1 VTAPAPPHRPQG
13 WLRAA
18 LATLGFGLLVAGG
31 LADQGSMMPIMV
43 IGTAALAIGFFY
55 LIFPQGMHFAFGA
68 SAGLAVYACLFV
80 VIGRAAFPEAPPL
93 TKILGFLLPVFAF
106 LGSVWL
112 RRDSLRRAAE
122 ADAPFDHGHLP
133 RMARW
138 LIPVWVVGG
147 FSLSLPLNRLAPFD
161 QGLALL
167 AAMAAIA
174 AIVAASVRPVVLLL
188 SDLTLIT
195 EELSG
200 RLRRITVPVMAFL
213 TLYSLLVISFA
224 CFYRIADGLSHLPLF
239 HGPDAPIRLSF
250 PDALYFSLVTQ
261 ATVGF
266 GDLTPHDDGIR
277 LLTGV
282 QVLAG
287 QILLLFGFA
296 EIMRSRRVRMSHVE
310 EKRPDTA
317 EERAPFR
324 RN

>member
-1 VTAPAPPHRPQG
+1 MTLHQPFQRPDG

-31 LADQGSMMPIMV
+31 IADQDGILPLLV
-43 IGTAALAIGFFY
+43 IGIAATAIGFFY
-55 LIFPQGMHFAFGA
+55 LLFPQGMHFAFGA

-80 VIGRAAFPEAPPL
+80 VIGRAAFPEAHAL
-93 TKILGFLLPVFAF
+93 AHAVAFLLPVFAF
-106 LGSVWL
+106 LASVWV
-112 RRDSLRRAAE
+112 RRDSLRHVAE

-147 FSLSLPLNRLAPFD
+147 FSLSLPINRLAPFD

-167 AAMAAIA
+167 AAMGAIA
-174 AIVAASVRPVVLLL
+174 AIVTVSARPVVLLL

-195 EELSG
+195 EELAG
-200 RLRRITVPVMAFL
+200 RLHRITVPVMAFL
-213 TLYSLLVISFA
+213 TLYALLVISFA
-224 CFYRIADGLSHLPLF
+224 CFYRIADGLSRLPLF
-239 HGPDAPIRLSF
+239 HGQAGPAWLSF
-250 PDALYFSLVTQ
+250 QDALYFSLVTQ
-261 ATVGF
+261 ATVGY

-282 QVLAG
+282 QVVAG

-296 EIMRSRRVRMSHVE
+296 EIMRSRRVRMTE
-310 EKRPDTA
+310 GEPKRPSPAGD
-317 EERAPFR
+317 
-324 RN
+324 

>member
-1 VTAPAPPHRPQG
+1 MTPPPSHQRPDG

-18 LATLGFGLLVAGG
+18 VATLGFGLLVAGG
-31 LADQGSMMPIMV
+31 LADQGGMLPMLV
-43 IGTAALAIGFFY
+43 IGIAAIAIGFFY
-55 LIFPQGMHFAFGA
+55 LLFPQGMHFAFGA

-80 VIGRAAFPEAPPL
+80 VIGRAAFPEAASFARAL
-93 TKILGFLLPVFAF
+93 AFLMPVLAF
-106 LGSVWL
+106 LGSVWV

-147 FSLSLPLNRLAPFD
+147 FSLSLPLNRLSPFD

-167 AAMAAIA
+167 AAMAGIA
-174 AIVAASVRPVVLLL
+174 TIVAVSVRPVVLLL

-195 EELSG
+195 EELSA
-200 RLRRITVPVMAFL
+200 RLRRITVPVVAFL

-224 CFYRIADGLSHLPLF
+224 CFYRIADGLSRLPLF
-239 HGPDAPIRLSF
+239 HGAGGPIWLSF
-250 PDALYFSLVTQ
+250 QDALYFSLVTQ
-261 ATVGF
+261 ATVGY
-266 GDLTPHDDGIR
+266 GDVTPHDDGIR
-277 LLTGV
+277 LLSGV

-296 EIMRSRRVRMSHVE
+296 EIMRSRRVRITEGE
-310 EKRPDTA
+310 EKRPRSADQ
-317 EERAPFR
+317 
-324 RN
+324 

>member
-1 VTAPAPPHRPQG
+1 MA
-13 WLRAA
+13 
-18 LATLGFGLLVAGG
+18 
-31 LADQGSMMPIMV
+31 
-43 IGTAALAIGFFY
+43 
-55 LIFPQGMHFAFGA
+55 
-68 SAGLAVYACLFV
+68 
-80 VIGRAAFPEAPPL
+80 
-93 TKILGFLLPVFAF
+93 FLLPVFAF
-106 LGSVWL
+106 LGSVWA

-147 FSLSLPLNRLAPFD
+147 FSLSLPLNRLSPFD

-167 AAMAAIA
+167 AAMGAIA
-174 AIVAASVRPVVLLL
+174 AIVAVSVRPVVLLL

-195 EELSG
+195 KELSA
-200 RLRRITVPVMAFL
+200 RLRRITVPVVAFL

-224 CFYRIADGLSHLPLF
+224 CFYRIADGLSRMPLF
-239 HGPDAPIRLSF
+239 HGQGGPIRLGF
-250 PDALYFSLVTQ
+250 QDALYFSLVTQ

-296 EIMRSRRVRMSHVE
+296 EIMRSRRVRMTQRE
-310 EKRPDTA
+310 EKRPGSAGD
-317 EERAPFR
+317 
-324 RN
+324 

>member
-1 VTAPAPPHRPQG
+1 MNAPSPPRRPAG

-31 LADQGSMMPIMV
+31 IADHGGVLPLLV
-43 IGTAALAIGFFY
+43 IGIAATAIGFFY
-55 LIFPQGMHFAFGA
+55 LLFPQGMHFAFGA

-80 VIGRAAFPEAPPL
+80 VIGRAAFPEAPAL
-93 TKILGFLLPVFAF
+93 AHAMAFLLPVFAF
-106 LGSVWL
+106 LGSVWVQ
-112 RRDSLRRAAE
+112 RDVLRRAAE

-167 AAMAAIA
+167 AAMGAIA
-174 AIVAASVRPVVLLL
+174 AIVAFSIRPVVLLL

-195 EELSG
+195 EELSA

-224 CFYRIADGLSHLPLF
+224 CFYRIADGLSRMPLF
-239 HGPDAPIRLSF
+239 HGQGGPIRLGF
-250 PDALYFSLVTQ
+250 QDALYFSLVTQ

-296 EIMRSRRVRMSHVE
+296 EIMRSRRVRMTQRD
-310 EKRPDTA
+310 EKRPDPA
-317 EERAPFR
+317 WD
-324 RN
+324 

>member
-1 VTAPAPPHRPQG
+1 VTLPQPFQRPDG

-31 LADQGSMMPIMV
+31 IADQDGILPLLV
-43 IGTAALAIGFFY
+43 IGIAATAIGFFY
-55 LIFPQGMHFAFGA
+55 LLFPQGMHFAFGA

-80 VIGRAAFPEAPPL
+80 VIGRAAFPEAHAL
-93 TKILGFLLPVFAF
+93 AHAVAFLLPVFAF
-106 LGSVWL
+106 LASVWV
-112 RRDSLRRAAE
+112 RRDSLRHVAE

-147 FSLSLPLNRLAPFD
+147 FSLSLPINRLAPFD

-167 AAMAAIA
+167 AAMGAIA
-174 AIVAASVRPVVLLL
+174 AIVTVSARPVVLLL

-195 EELSG
+195 EELAG
-200 RLRRITVPVMAFL
+200 RLHRITVPVMAFL
-213 TLYSLLVISFA
+213 TLYALLVISFA
-224 CFYRIADGLSHLPLF
+224 CFYRIADGLSRLPLF
-239 HGPDAPIRLSF
+239 HSQAGPAWLSF
-250 PDALYFSLVTQ
+250 QDALYFSLVTQ
-261 ATVGF
+261 ATVGY

-282 QVLAG
+282 QVVAG

-296 EIMRSRRVRMSHVE
+296 EIMRSRRVRMTE
-310 EKRPDTA
+310 GEPKRPSPAGD
-317 EERAPFR
+317 
-324 RN
+324 

>member
-1 VTAPAPPHRPQG
+1 MNAPPSPRRPDG

-31 LADQGSMMPIMV
+31 IADHGGVLPLLV
-43 IGTAALAIGFFY
+43 IGIAATAIGFFY
-55 LIFPQGMHFAFGA
+55 LLFPQGMHFAFGA

-80 VIGRAAFPEAPPL
+80 VIGRAAFPEAPAL
-93 TKILGFLLPVFAF
+93 AHAMAFLLPVFAF
-106 LGSVWL
+106 LGSVWV
-112 RRDSLRRAAE
+112 RRDVLRRAAE

-147 FSLSLPLNRLAPFD
+147 FSLSLPLNRLTPFD

-167 AAMAAIA
+167 TAMGAIA
-174 AIVAASVRPVVLLL
+174 AIVAVSVRPVVLLL

-195 EELSG
+195 EELAQ
-200 RLRRITVPVMAFL
+200 RLHRIAVPVIAFL
-213 TLYSLLVISFA
+213 TLYSLLVIAFA
-224 CFYRIADGLSHLPLF
+224 CFYRIADGVSRLPLF
-239 HGPDAPIRLSF
+239 HGPGGPIRLSF

-296 EIMRSRRVRMSHVE
+296 EIMRSRRVQMTESE
-310 EKRPDTA
+310 EKRPRSA
-317 EERAPFR
+317 SH
-324 RN
+324 

>member
-1 VTAPAPPHRPQG
+1 VTSSRQQRPEG

-31 LADQGSMMPIMV
+31 LADQGSMLPLLV

-80 VIGRAAFPEAPPL
+80 VIGRAAFPEAL
-93 TKILGFLLPVFAF
+93 GWMKIVSFLLPVFAF
-106 LGSVWL
+106 LASVWL
-112 RRDSLRRAAE
+112 RRDNLRRVAE

-147 FSLSLPLNRLAPFD
+147 FSLSFPLNRLSPLD

-167 AAMAAIA
+167 AAMGAIA

-195 EELSG
+195 EELAT
-200 RLRRITVPVMAFL
+200 RLRRITVPVVAFL

-224 CFYRIADGLSHLPLF
+224 CFYRIADGLSRLPLF
-239 HGPDAPIRLSF
+239 HGAGGPIRLSF
-250 PDALYFSLVTQ
+250 QDALYFSLVTQ

-296 EIMRSRRVRMSHVE
+296 EIMRGRHVRMAE
-310 EKRPDTA
+310 GEAKRPGPAGD
-317 EERAPFR
+317 
-324 RN
+324 

>member
-1 VTAPAPPHRPQG
+1 
-13 WLRAA
+13 
-18 LATLGFGLLVAGG
+18 
-31 LADQGSMMPIMV
+31 
-43 IGTAALAIGFFY
+43 
-55 LIFPQGMHFAFGA
+55 
-68 SAGLAVYACLFV
+68 AGLAVYACLFV
-80 VIGRAAFPEAPPL
+80 VIGRAAFPEVTAWPY
-93 TKILGFLLPVFAF
+93 TIAFLLPVLAF
-106 LGSVWL
+106 LGSVWW

-147 FSLSLPLNRLAPFD
+147 FSLSLPLNRLPPFD
-161 QGLALL
+161 QGVALI
-167 AAMAAIA
+167 AAMAVIAI
-174 AIVAASVRPVVLLL
+174 IVAASVRPVVLLL

-195 EELSG
+195 EELAH
-200 RLRRITVPVMAFL
+200 RLRRIAIPVIAFL
-213 TLYSLLVISFA
+213 TLYSLLVIAFA
-224 CFYRIADGLSHLPLF
+224 CFYRIADGLSRVALF
-239 HGPDAPIRLSF
+239 HGSGGAIRISF

-296 EIMRSRRVRMSHVE
+296 EIMRGRHVRQAE
-310 EKRPDTA
+310 GEAKRPGPAGD
-317 EERAPFR
+317 
-324 RN
+324 

>member
-1 VTAPAPPHRPQG
+1 VSGSPAPHSPRS

-18 LATLGFGLLVAGG
+18 ALTLGFGLLVAGG
-31 LADQGSMMPIMV
+31 LADKGALLPLLL
-43 IGTAALAIGFFY
+43 IGVAALAIGFFH
-55 LIFPQGMHFAFGA
+55 LLFPQGMHFGFGA
-68 SAGLAVYACLFV
+68 SAGLAVYGCLFV
-80 VIGRAAFPEAPPL
+80 VIGRAAFPDVTALPYV
-93 TKILGFLLPVFAF
+93 IAFLLPVVAF
-106 LGSVWL
+106 LGSVWW

-147 FSLSLPLNRLAPFD
+147 FSLSLPLNRLSPFD
-161 QGLALL
+161 QGLALV

-174 AIVAASVRPVVLLL
+174 VIVAASVRPVVLLL

-195 EELSG
+195 EELAQ
-200 RLRRITVPVMAFL
+200 RLHRIAVPVIAFL
-213 TLYSLLVISFA
+213 TLYSLLVIAFG
-224 CFYRIADGLSHLPLF
+224 CFYRIADGLSRVALF
-239 HGPDAPIRLSF
+239 HGPGGPLRLSF

-287 QILLLFGFA
+287 QMLLLFGFA
-296 EIMRSRRVRMSHVE
+296 EIMRGRHVRMAE
-310 EKRPDTA
+310 GAAKRPGPAGD
-317 EERAPFR
+317 
-324 RN
+324 

>member
-1 VTAPAPPHRPQG
+1 MTPPSHHRPDG

-31 LADQGSMMPIMV
+31 IADHGGALPLLV
-43 IGTAALAIGFFY
+43 IGIAATAIGFFY
-55 LIFPQGMHFAFGA
+55 LLFPQGMHFAFGA

-80 VIGRAAFPEAPPL
+80 VIGRAAFPEAPAL
-93 TKILGFLLPVFAF
+93 AHALAFLLPVFAF
-106 LGSVWL
+106 LGSVWV

-147 FSLSLPLNRLAPFD
+147 FSLSLPLNRLSSFD

-167 AAMAAIA
+167 AAMGGIA
-174 AIVAASVRPVVLLL
+174 TIVTVSVRPVVLLL

-195 EELSG
+195 EELFA
-200 RLRRITVPVMAFL
+200 RLRRITVPVVAFL

-224 CFYRIADGLSHLPLF
+224 CFYRIADGLSRLPLF
-239 HGPDAPIRLSF
+239 HGQGGPIRLSF

-266 GDLTPHDDGIR
+266 GDVTPHDDGIR

-296 EIMRSRRVRMSHVE
+296 EIMRSRRVRMTERE
-310 EKRPDTA
+310 EKRPGSA
-317 EERAPFR
+317 SQ
-324 RN
+324 

>member
-1 VTAPAPPHRPQG
+1 MNAPPAPRGPRA
-13 WLRAA
+13 WLRATA
-18 LATLGFGLLVAGG
+18 LTLGFGLLVAGG
-31 LADQGSMMPIMV
+31 LADQGALLPLLLV
-43 IGTAALAIGFFY
+43 AVAGLAIGFFH
-55 LIFPQGMHFAFGA
+55 LLFPQGMHFGFGA

-80 VIGRAAFPEAPPL
+80 VIGRAAFPEAAALPY
-93 TKILGFLLPVFAF
+93 TIAFLLPVLAF
-106 LGSVWL
+106 LGSVWW
-112 RRDSLRRAAE
+112 RRESLRRAAQ

-138 LIPVWVVGG
+138 LIPVWVVGA
-147 FSLSLPLNRLAPFD
+147 FSLSLPLNRLSPFE
-161 QGLALL
+161 QGLALV

-174 AIVAASVRPVVLLL
+174 VIVAASVRPVVLLL

-195 EELSG
+195 EELAQ
-200 RLRRITVPVMAFL
+200 RLHRITVPVMAFL
-213 TLYSLLVISFA
+213 TLYSLLVIAFA
-224 CFYRIADGLSHLPLF
+224 CFYRIADGVSRLPLF
-239 HGPDAPIRLSF
+239 HGPGGPIRLSF

-296 EIMRSRRVRMSHVE
+296 EIMRSRRVQMTESE
-310 EKRPDTA
+310 EKRPRSA
-317 EERAPFR
+317 SH
-324 RN
+324 

>member
-1 VTAPAPPHRPQG
+1 MNAPSPPRRPAG

-31 LADQGSMMPIMV
+31 IADHGGVLPLLV
-43 IGTAALAIGFFY
+43 IGIAATAIGFFY
-55 LIFPQGMHFAFGA
+55 LLFPQGMHFAFGA

-80 VIGRAAFPEAPPL
+80 VIGRAAFPEAHAL
-93 TKILGFLLPVFAF
+93 AHAVAFLLPVFAF
-106 LGSVWL
+106 LASVWV
-112 RRDSLRRAAE
+112 RRDSLRHVAE

-147 FSLSLPLNRLAPFD
+147 FSLSLPINRLAPFD

-167 AAMAAIA
+167 AAMGAIA
-174 AIVAASVRPVVLLL
+174 AIVTVSARPVVLLL

-195 EELSG
+195 EELAG
-200 RLRRITVPVMAFL
+200 RLHRITVPVMAFL
-213 TLYSLLVISFA
+213 TLYALLVISFA
-224 CFYRIADGLSHLPLF
+224 CFYRIADGLSRLPLF
-239 HGPDAPIRLSF
+239 HGQAGPAWLSF
-250 PDALYFSLVTQ
+250 QDALYFSLVTQ
-261 ATVGF
+261 ATVGY

-282 QVLAG
+282 QVVAG

-296 EIMRSRRVRMSHVE
+296 EIMRSRRVRMTE
-310 EKRPDTA
+310 GEPKRPSPAGD
-317 EERAPFR
+317 
-324 RN
+324 

>member
-1 VTAPAPPHRPQG
+1 MKAPFHRPEG

-31 LADQGSMMPIMV
+31 LADQGGMLPMLV

-55 LIFPQGMHFAFGA
+55 LLFPQGMHFAFGA

-80 VIGRAAFPEAPPL
+80 VIGRAAFPQAPAWAHTL
-93 TKILGFLLPVFAF
+93 AFLMPVFAF
-106 LGSVWL
+106 LGGVWV

-122 ADAPFDHGHLP
+122 AEAPFDHGHLP

-167 AAMAAIA
+167 AAMGAIA
-174 AIVAASVRPVVLLL
+174 AIVVVSVRPVVLLL

-195 EELSG
+195 EELSA
-200 RLRRITVPVMAFL
+200 RLRRIAVPVMAFL
-213 TLYSLLVISFA
+213 TLYCLLVISFA
-224 CFYRIADGLSHLPLF
+224 CFYRIADGLSRLPLF
-239 HGPDAPIRLSF
+239 HSQGGPIKLSF
-250 PDALYFSLVTQ
+250 QDALYFSLVTQ

-296 EIMRSRRVRMSHVE
+296 EIMRSRRVRMTQSD
-310 EKRPDTA
+310 EKRPGSADH
-317 EERAPFR
+317 
-324 RN
+324 

>member
-1 VTAPAPPHRPQG
+1 MKAPFHRPQG

-31 LADQGSMMPIMV
+31 LADQGSILPMLV
-43 IGTAALAIGFFY
+43 IGVAALAIGFFY
-55 LIFPQGMHFAFGA
+55 LLFPQGMHFAFGA

-80 VIGRAAFPEAPPL
+80 VIGRAAFPLAPAWAHAL
-93 TKILGFLLPVFAF
+93 AFLLPVFAF
-106 LGSVWL
+106 LGGVWL
-112 RRDSLRRAAE
+112 RRHGLRRAAE

-147 FSLSLPLNRLAPFD
+147 FSLSLPLNRLDPFD

-167 AAMAAIA
+167 AAMGAIA
-174 AIVAASVRPVVLLL
+174 AIVAVSVRPVVLLL

-195 EELSG
+195 EELSA
-200 RLRRITVPVMAFL
+200 RLRRITVPVVAFL
-213 TLYSLLVISFA
+213 TLYTLLVISFA
-224 CFYRIADGLSHLPLF
+224 CFYRIADGLSRLPLF
-239 HGPDAPIRLSF
+239 HGTGGPTKLGF
-250 PDALYFSLVTQ
+250 QDALYFSLVTQ

-296 EIMRSRRVRMSHVE
+296 EIMRSRRVRMTQSD
-310 EKRPDTA
+310 EKRPGSADQ
-317 EERAPFR
+317 
-324 RN
+324 

>member
-1 VTAPAPPHRPQG
+1 
-13 WLRAA
+13 
-18 LATLGFGLLVAGG
+18 
-31 LADQGSMMPIMV
+31 M
-43 IGTAALAIGFFY
+43 
-55 LIFPQGMHFAFGA
+55 
-68 SAGLAVYACLFV
+68 
-80 VIGRAAFPEAPPL
+80 
-93 TKILGFLLPVFAF
+93 
-106 LGSVWL
+106 
-112 RRDSLRRAAE
+112 RRDVLRRAAE

-174 AIVAASVRPVVLLL
+174 AIVAVSVRPVVLLL

-195 EELSG
+195 EELSA
-200 RLRRITVPVMAFL
+200 RLRRITVPVVAFL

-224 CFYRIADGLSHLPLF
+224 CFYRIADGLSRMPLF
-239 HGPDAPIRLSF
+239 HGQGGPIRLSF
-250 PDALYFSLVTQ
+250 QDALYFSLVTQ

-296 EIMRSRRVRMSHVE
+296 EIMHSRRVRMTQRDD
-310 EKRPDTA
+310 KRLGPAGD
-317 EERAPFR
+317 
-324 RN
+324 

>member
-1 VTAPAPPHRPQG
+1 VTAPSNRPEG

-31 LADQGSMMPIMV
+31 LADQGSMLPMLV

-55 LIFPQGMHFAFGA
+55 LLFPQGMHFAFGA

-80 VIGRAAFPEAPPL
+80 VIGRAAFPQAPAWAHAL
-93 TKILGFLLPVFAF
+93 AFLMPVFAF
-106 LGSVWL
+106 LGGVWV

-122 ADAPFDHGHLP
+122 AEAPFDHGHLP

-147 FSLSLPLNRLAPFD
+147 FSLSLPLNRLVPFD

-167 AAMAAIA
+167 AAMGAIA
-174 AIVAASVRPVVLLL
+174 AIVVVSVRPVVLLL

-195 EELSG
+195 EELSA
-200 RLRRITVPVMAFL
+200 RLRRIAVPVMAFL

-224 CFYRIADGLSHLPLF
+224 CFYRIADGLSRLPLF
-239 HGPDAPIRLSF
+239 HSQGGPIKLSF
-250 PDALYFSLVTQ
+250 QDALYFSLVTQ

-296 EIMRSRRVRMSHVE
+296 EIMRSRRVRMTQSD
-310 EKRPDTA
+310 EKRPGSADH
-317 EERAPFR
+317 
-324 RN
+324 

>member
-1 VTAPAPPHRPQG
+1 LP
-13 WLRAA
+13 
-18 LATLGFGLLVAGG
+18 LLV
-31 LADQGSMMPIMV
+31 
-43 IGTAALAIGFFY
+43 IGIAATAIGFFY
-55 LIFPQGMHFAFGA
+55 LLFPQGMHFAFGA

-80 VIGRAAFPEAPPL
+80 VIGRAAFPEAPAL
-93 TKILGFLLPVFAF
+93 AHAMAFLLPVFAF
-106 LGSVWL
+106 LGSVWV
-112 RRDSLRRAAE
+112 RRGSLRRAAE

-147 FSLSLPLNRLAPFD
+147 FSLSLPLNRLTPFD

-167 AAMAAIA
+167 AAMGAIA
-174 AIVAASVRPVVLLL
+174 AIVAVSVRPVVLLL

-195 EELSG
+195 EELFA
-200 RLRRITVPVMAFL
+200 RLRRITVPVVAFL

-224 CFYRIADGLSHLPLF
+224 CFYRIADGLSRMPLF
-239 HGPDAPIRLSF
+239 HGQGGPIRLGF
-250 PDALYFSLVTQ
+250 QDALYFSLVTQ

-296 EIMRSRRVRMSHVE
+296 EIMRSRRVRLTQRD
-310 EKRPDTA
+310 EKRPGPAGD
-317 EERAPFR
+317 
-324 RN
+324 

>member
-1 VTAPAPPHRPQG
+1 MNAPPAPRG
-13 WLRAA
+13 LWAWLRV
-18 LATLGFGLLVAGG
+18 ATLTFGFGLLVAGG
-31 LADQGSMMPIMV
+31 LADQGGLLPLLL
-43 IGTAALAIGFFY
+43 IGMAALAIGFFY
-55 LIFPQGMHFAFGA
+55 LLFPQGTHFGFGA

-80 VIGRAAFPEAPPL
+80 VIGLAAFPHVSAWPYTIAL
-93 TKILGFLLPVFAF
+93 LLPVLAF

-122 ADAPFDHGHLP
+122 ADAPFDHGQLP

-147 FSLSLPLNRLAPFD
+147 FSLSLSLNRLSPFD
-161 QGLALL
+161 QGLALI
-167 AAMAAIA
+167 AAMATIA
-174 AIVAASVRPVVLLL
+174 VIVAASVRPVVLLL

-195 EELSG
+195 EELAH

-213 TLYSLLVISFA
+213 TLYSLLVIAFA
-224 CFYRIADGLSHLPLF
+224 CCYRIADGLSRQALF
-239 HGPDAPIRLSF
+239 HSPGGPIRLSF

-282 QVLAG
+282 QVVAG

-296 EIMRSRRVRMSHVE
+296 EIMRSRRVQMTEGE
-310 EKRPDTA
+310 EKRSRSAGD
-317 EERAPFR
+317 
-324 RN
+324 

>member
-1 VTAPAPPHRPQG
+1 MNTPSPHRRPDG

-31 LADQGSMMPIMV
+31 IADHGGVLPLLV
-43 IGTAALAIGFFY
+43 IGIAATAIGFFY
-55 LIFPQGMHFAFGA
+55 LLFPQGMHFAFGA

-80 VIGRAAFPEAPPL
+80 VIGRAAFPEAHAL
-93 TKILGFLLPVFAF
+93 AHAVAFLLPVFAF
-106 LGSVWL
+106 LASVWV
-112 RRDSLRRAAE
+112 RRDSLRHVAE

-147 FSLSLPLNRLAPFD
+147 FSLSLPINRLAPFD

-167 AAMAAIA
+167 AAMGAIA
-174 AIVAASVRPVVLLL
+174 AIVTVSARPVVLLL

-195 EELSG
+195 EELAG
-200 RLRRITVPVMAFL
+200 RLHRITVPVMAFL
-213 TLYSLLVISFA
+213 TLYALLVISFA
-224 CFYRIADGLSHLPLF
+224 CFYRIADGLSRLPLF
-239 HGPDAPIRLSF
+239 HGQAGPAWLSF
-250 PDALYFSLVTQ
+250 QDALYFSLVTQ
-261 ATVGF
+261 ATVGY

-282 QVLAG
+282 QVVAG

-296 EIMRSRRVRMSHVE
+296 EIMRSRRVRMTE
-310 EKRPDTA
+310 GEPKRPSPAGD
-317 EERAPFR
+317 
-324 RN
+324 

>member
-1 VTAPAPPHRPQG
+1 MA
-13 WLRAA
+13 
-18 LATLGFGLLVAGG
+18 
-31 LADQGSMMPIMV
+31 
-43 IGTAALAIGFFY
+43 
-55 LIFPQGMHFAFGA
+55 
-68 SAGLAVYACLFV
+68 
-80 VIGRAAFPEAPPL
+80 
-93 TKILGFLLPVFAF
+93 FLLPVFAF
-106 LGSVWL
+106 LGSVWV
-112 RRDSLRRAAE
+112 RRDVLRRAAE

-167 AAMAAIA
+167 AAMGAIA
-174 AIVAASVRPVVLLL
+174 AIVAVSVRPVVLLL

-195 EELSG
+195 EELFA
-200 RLRRITVPVMAFL
+200 RLRRITVPVVAFL

-224 CFYRIADGLSHLPLF
+224 CFYRIADGLSRLPLF
-239 HGPDAPIRLSF
+239 HSQGGPIRLSF
-250 PDALYFSLVTQ
+250 QDALYFSLVTQ

-296 EIMRSRRVRMSHVE
+296 EIMRSRRVRMTQGD
-310 EKRPDTA
+310 EKRPGPAGD
-317 EERAPFR
+317 
-324 RN
+324 

>member
-1 VTAPAPPHRPQG
+1 MKAPFHRPEG

-31 LADQGSMMPIMV
+31 LADQGSMLPMLV

-55 LIFPQGMHFAFGA
+55 LLFPQGMHFAFGA

-80 VIGRAAFPEAPPL
+80 VIGRAAFPQAPAWAHAL
-93 TKILGFLLPVFAF
+93 AFLMPVFAF
-106 LGSVWL
+106 LGGVWV
-112 RRDSLRRAAE
+112 RRHSLCRAAE
-122 ADAPFDHGHLP
+122 AEAPFDHGHLP

-167 AAMAAIA
+167 AAMGAIA
-174 AIVAASVRPVVLLL
+174 AIVAVSVRPVVLLL

-195 EELSG
+195 EEVSA
-200 RLRRITVPVMAFL
+200 RLRRIAVPVMAFL

-224 CFYRIADGLSHLPLF
+224 CFYRIADGLSRLPLF
-239 HGPDAPIRLSF
+239 HGPDGPIKLSF
-250 PDALYFSLVTQ
+250 QDALYFSLVTQ

-296 EIMRSRRVRMSHVE
+296 EIMRSRRVRMTQSD
-310 EKRPDTA
+310 EKRPGSADQ
-317 EERAPFR
+317 
-324 RN
+324 